1 LSQEPTSPIEAIVK
15 LTVGAI
21 PPELAQ
27 LVSTRTGLVEIVDWQ
42 RTAPILQHVQLADV
56 QITDQPVT
64 AEGVR
69 DKDFEEL
76 GYEILAQARTGPLI
90 LQKTDGDR
98 VGYYFLFHTDRST
111 LPYRVGFPIL
121 VSNLVDVALQHAALS
136 ETRAQPTGTAPP
148 RVLQPDHS
156 YRVTGPEGF
165 SRDIETNDSGELGA
179 FSTPVVGRYAI
190 WDGQQQVDEIPVSLV
205 QPDETLLT
213 SVESIQFKEMKVDAA
228 ATLLKNDRPLW
239 TWFAGFG
246 FCALLVEWWYFQR
259 RPGGTLR

>member
-1 LSQEPTSPIEAIVK
+1 LS
-15 LTVGAI
+15 
-21 PPELAQ
+21 
-27 LVSTRTGLVEIVDWQ
+27 
-42 RTAPILQHVQLADV
+42 DV

-64 AEGVR
+64 NEGVR
-69 DKDFEEL
+69 DKDFEEV

-98 VGYYFLFHTDRST
+98 VGYFFLFHTDRST

-121 VSNLVDVALQHAALS
+121 VSNLVDIALQHAALS
-136 ETRAQPTGTAPP
+136 ETRAVPTGNAPP

-156 YRVTGPEGF
+156 YRVTGPDGF
-165 SRDIETNDSGELGA
+165 SRDIETSDTGELGA

-190 WDGQQQVDEIPVSLV
+190 WDGQKKVDEIPVSLL

-213 SVESIQFKEMKVDAA
+213 SVESIQFKEMKVEAA
-228 ATLLKNDRPLW
+228 ANLLKSNRDLW

-259 RPGGTLR
+259 RPGGVPR